1 MAAARN
7 LLPSPASHP
16 WAPLHHR
23 MGLLLAWAAL
33 ACEGRCSRV
42 ELGLDGGRLRVC
54 GGGASGLLDQ
64 ALPQLSLVRLLALG
78 KGCLGSVVSSKL
90 LVTRVLGAQLS
101 SSSVARVCPGSCADG
116 TGCVCGLWGTGS
128 SVAIQGLLGTGCPQR
143 LWFSWPLK
151 GALLRGSRG
160 QGVGGAGG
168 LKATVVGGAG
178 GLGAQALRLL
188 SCRWAT

>member
-1 MAAARN
+1 M
-7 LLPSPASHP
+7 
-16 WAPLHHR
+16 
-23 MGLLLAWAAL
+23 
-33 ACEGRCSRV
+33 
-42 ELGLDGGRLRVC
+42 C

-78 KGCLGSVVSSKL
+78 RGCLGSVVSSKL

-101 SSSVARVCPGSCADG
+101 SSSVACVCPGSCADG